1 MLAGQAAAQRGHARP
16 RHPARHLQQP
26 PEMETIVHKAD
37 THLDILCLARSLL
50 IRVGQG
56 HRLELYPDLHTV
68 TWVLLLV
75 TRLGVTWQMASL
87 SGVIIRLHTEGGLAG
102 LLK

>member
-1 MLAGQAAAQRGHARP
+1 MHDPFSSGSVRV
-16 RHPARHLQQP
+16 
-26 PEMETIVHKAD
+26 IVSNS
-37 THLDILCLARSLL
+37 ILTCTQL
-50 IRVGQG
+50 
-56 HRLELYPDLHTV
+56 T
-68 TWVLLLV
+68 TVLLLV

>member
-1 MLAGQAAAQRGHARP
+1 
-16 RHPARHLQQP
+16 
-26 PEMETIVHKAD
+26 METIVHKAD

-50 IRVGQG
+50 IRVRQG